1 MTILLAGHI
10 KALGV
15 LVHTIIIVQ
24 NDFVIGLVLLLFLLG
39 QVISFVYFQSIFR
52 FFKAKEIFQNFNLV
66 RSSQRVK
73 GLKLLNALEIV
84 QKNFLAGCP

>member
-1 MTILLAGHI
+1 MNILLAGHI

-24 NDFVIGLVLLLFLLG
+24 NYFVIGLVLLLFLLG

-73 GLKLLNALEIV
+73 GLKLLDALEIV

>member
-1 MTILLAGHI
+1 MTILLAGHMN
-10 KALGV
+10 ALGV

-24 NDFVIGLVLLLFLLG
+24 NDFLIGLVLLLFLLG

-66 RSSQRVK
+66 WSSQRVK
-73 GLKLLNALEIV
+73 GLKLLDALEIV

>member
-1 MTILLAGHI
+1 MNILLAGHI

-24 NDFVIGLVLLLFLLG
+24 NDFLIGLVLLLFLLG

-66 RSSQRVK
+66 WSSQRVK